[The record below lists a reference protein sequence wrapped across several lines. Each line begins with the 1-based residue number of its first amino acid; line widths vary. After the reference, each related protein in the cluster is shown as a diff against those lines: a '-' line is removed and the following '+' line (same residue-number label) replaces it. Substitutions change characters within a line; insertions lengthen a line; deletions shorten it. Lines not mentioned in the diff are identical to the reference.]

1 MLWAALLLDASL
13 CDTSPPTEAGNARL
27 ADRPAVAA
35 WCLQFTPRVALAEA
49 DGVLMEAEAS
59 ERLFGGRRQLA
70 ERVRDGA
77 RGLGIEQ
84 LGWAPTG
91 LAALAIARCGMA
103 SAFGR
108 PLQGV
113 LDALPLQAL
122 AAAALHRPT
131 LERLGC
137 RTLGDVR
144 ALPRGGLARR
154 FDKDLL
160 AALDRAYG
168 LRPEAYDWFVLPE
181 TFRARCDLMARVEL
195 APALLFAARR
205 LLVALCG
212 WLAARHAGVT
222 AFTLRWHHDALRPAL
237 AGESGELTLRTA
249 EPTRAVE
256 HLAGLLAEHLSR
268 LRLAAPVEALELVAV
283 DVAPLENASASL
295 LPEAGQR
302 GEPLGQAIERIAARL
317 GPERVLRPAMV
328 EDHRPEW
335 MAHWQP
341 ATAVASRT
349 KYRAVLPQPTFL
361 LAEPLRLAMHGP
373 RPVYQGA
380 LQLLVG
386 PHRVEGGWWHRVAV
400 PGGEAE
406 MRHVVRDYWVA
417 SSEHAGV
424 LWIFQTRLAQPE
436 PSARSDEARAA
447 WFLHGC
453 FA

>member
-1 MLWAALLLDASL
+1 MLWAALLLDASP
-13 CDTSPPTEAGNARL
+13 CGGSSPTEAGGRL
-27 ADRPAVAA
+27 ADRQAVAA
-35 WCLQFTPRVALAEA
+35 WCLQFTPRVALAES

-59 ERLFGGRRQLA
+59 ERLFGGRRRLV
-70 ERVRDGA
+70 ERVRDGS
-77 RGLGIEQ
+77 RGLGIER
-84 LGWAPTG
+84 LGWAPTS
-91 LAALAIARCGMA
+91 LAALAVARCDI
-103 SAFGR
+103 AFGFDR
-108 PLQGV
+108 LLHDV

-137 RTLGDVR
+137 RTLGHVR
-144 ALPRGGLARR
+144 ALPRGGVARR

-168 LRPEAYDWFVLPE
+168 LRPEAHEWFVLPE
-181 TFRARCDLMARVEL
+181 TFRARCELPSRVEL

-205 LLVALCG
+205 LLVAMCG

-222 AFTLRWHHDALRPAL
+222 AFTLRWRHDAMRTAS
-237 AGESGELTLRTA
+237 AGEGGELTLRTA

-256 HLAGLLAEHLSR
+256 HLAGLLVEHLAR
-268 LRLAAPVEALELVAV
+268 LRLGAPVEALEIVAV
-283 DVAPLENASASL
+283 DVAPLEEASASL

-302 GEPLGQAIERIAARL
+302 GEPFARVVERIAARL
-317 GPERVLRPAMV
+317 GPQRVLRPAMA

-341 ATAVASRT
+341 AAVVAPRR
-349 KYRAVLPQPTFL
+349 KYAAGLPQPTFL
-361 LAEPLRLAMHGP
+361 LAEPLRLATRGP

-380 LQLLVG
+380 LQLLAG
-386 PHRVEGGWWHRVAV
+386 PHRIEGGWWHRVAAA
-400 PGGEAE
+400 GGEVE
-406 MRHVVRDYWVA
+406 MRHVARDYWVA

-424 LWIFQTRLAQPE
+424 LWIFQTRLAHPGHPPQG
-436 PSARSDEARAA
+436 DEARAA

>member
-1 MLWAALLLDASL
+1 MLWAALLLDASP
-13 CDTSPPTEAGNARL
+13 CDGSPPTEAGSRL
-27 ADRPAVAA
+27 ADRQAVAA

-59 ERLFGGRRQLA
+59 ERLFGGRPRLV
-70 ERVRDGA
+70 ERVTTES
-77 RGLGIEQ
+77 RGLGIDR

-91 LAALAIARCGMA
+91 LAALAFARCDTA
-103 SAFGR
+103 PAFDR
-108 PLQGV
+108 PLREL

-122 AAAALHRPT
+122 AAAAPHRPT

-137 RTLGDVR
+137 RTLGHVR
-144 ALPRGGLARR
+144 ALPRGGVARR
-154 FDKDLL
+154 FDKALL

-168 LRPEAYDWFVLPE
+168 LRPEAYEWFVLPE
-181 TFRARCDLMARVEL
+181 TFRARCELMARVEL

-205 LLVALCG
+205 LLVAMCG

-222 AFTLRWHHDALRPAL
+222 AFTLRWRHDAMRTAA
-237 AGESGELTLRTA
+237 AGEGGELTLRTA

-256 HLAGLLAEHLSR
+256 HLAVLLAEHLAR
-268 LRLAAPVEALELVAV
+268 LRLGAPVEALEIVAV
-283 DVAPLENASASL
+283 DVAPLEEASASL

-302 GEPLGQAIERIAARL
+302 GEALGQVIERLAARL
-317 GPERVLRPAMV
+317 GPGRVLRPVPA

-335 MAHWQP
+335 MVHWQP
-341 ATAVASRT
+341 APASAAVPRKQHGAG
-349 KYRAVLPQPTFL
+349 LPQPTFL
-361 LAEPLRLAMHGP
+361 LAEPLRLATRGP

-380 LQLLVG
+380 LRLLAG
-386 PHRVEGGWWHRVAV
+386 PHRVEGGWWHRVAL
-400 PGGEAE
+400 PGGAAE
-406 MRHVVRDYWVA
+406 MRHVARDYWVA

-424 LWIFQTRLAQPE
+424 LWIFQTRLAHP
-436 PSARSDEARAA
+436 AHGDEGRAA